1 MSQYSNEIDGL
12 ISIGMAKT
20 IDEIS
25 SRIGN
30 YGAYTYNSNDIKAW
44 IDSLSYFTSI
54 SNFLDEYVEGNEEI
68 DFEKLSLVVRLSMSN
83 VYAGSSS
90 SVSTSFVPRPV
101 ISVGNTTLT
110 INGLPVPSTG
120 FMVKEDELYDIK
132 ASYVGDSSIDLI
144 RIEIDSIAVADE
156 STSVFLSNYRVNYTG
171 TDLKSVNVLVYLTD
185 NAVPEI
191 TEYVLTVITI

>member
-44 IDSLSYFTSI
+44 VDSLSYFTSI

-68 DFEKLSLVVRLSMSN
+68 DFEKLSLIVRLSMSN

-110 INGLPVPSTG
+110 INGLPVPPTG

-132 ASYVGDSSIDLI
+132 ANYVGDSSIDLI

-171 TDLKSVNVLVYLTD
+171 TDTKSVNVLVYLTG

>member
-44 IDSLSYFTSI
+44 IDSLSYYTSL

-68 DFEKLSLVVRLSMSN
+68 AFEKLSLVVRLSMSN
-83 VYAGSSS
+83 ANAGSSS
-90 SVSTSFVPRPV
+90 SVSTSFIPKPV
-101 ISVGNTTLT
+101 ISVGNTTLA
-110 INGLPVPSTG
+110 INGVPVPTLG
-120 FMVKEDELYDIK
+120 FMVKEDELYDVK
-132 ASYVGDSSIDLI
+132 ATYVGDGTIDLI

-171 TDLKSVNVLVYLTD
+171 TASKSVNVLVYLTG
-185 NAVPEI
+185 NPVPEI